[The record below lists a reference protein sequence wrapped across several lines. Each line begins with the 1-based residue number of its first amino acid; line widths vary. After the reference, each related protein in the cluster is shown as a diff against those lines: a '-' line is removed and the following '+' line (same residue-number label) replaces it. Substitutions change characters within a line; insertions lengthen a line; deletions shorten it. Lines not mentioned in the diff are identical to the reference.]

1 MPRFGKKFKMFE
13 KIVPS
18 LELDITDLL
27 GEGRRLLKPKRETQT
42 RVVNQEVTTASAV
55 AGLQQCILCGRL
67 AEEECADCFKEP
79 VFSSAGFKFFCK
91 TCSAQVLLL
100 VASCQLLTA

>member
-1 MPRFGKKFKMFE
+1 M
-13 KIVPS
+13 
-18 LELDITDLL
+18 
-27 GEGRRLLKPKRETQT
+27 
-42 RVVNQEVTTASAV
+42 SAV

-91 TCSAQVLLL
+91 TCSAQVLHL
-100 VASCQLLTA
+100 VAGCPVMTYFVVLEQVVVEGIRMQS